1 MKTPN
6 TTTKLN
12 IMTTVAFTA
21 AQKTSLTEQ
30 AKRWQDHLV
39 ATIMSDDFEADED
52 SFRALFQDTLNF
64 SRLDLMSEDSS
75 IEVNSGYT
83 TTNRQSKVKRGKKV
97 KDPNAPTRPP
107 SSYILYLWGDKT
119 DTELFGNGKVLL
131 LKSQDADLIHKDAVS
146 LAATAWKEMN
156 EDERAP
162 YVHRNS
168 ELKEVYEKALL
179 TYNSQ

>member
-6 TTTKLN
+6 ITTKLN

-21 AQKTSLTEQ
+21 AQKTSLIEQ
-30 AKRWQDHLV
+30 AKRWTNDMVSQ
-39 ATIMSDDFEADED
+39 IMSDDFEADED

-64 SRLDLMSEDSS
+64 SRLEIMSEASFML
-75 IEVNSGYT
+75 VNSGKT
-83 TTNRQSKVKRGKKV
+83 TAKTQNKVKRCKKV

-119 DTELFGNGKVLL
+119 DTELFGNGKVQL
-131 LKSQDADLIHKDAVS
+131 LKSEDADMIHKDAVS
-146 LAATAWKEMN
+146 QAATAWKEMN
-156 EDERAP
+156 HHDRAP
-162 YVHRNS
+162 YIDRNAQ
-168 ELKEVYEKALL
+168 LKEVYEKALL